1 MAGSPG
7 KMRIYCGLRVVPYPF
22 VPAGVPGWLPGVGFE
37 DEDWV
42 VVVVLS
48 ADAVAFGAVVW
59 VAGFPAGVVV
69 AVGAAEAV
77 APSSQ
82 WKGSN
87 WLSLLVQLG
96 LREA

>member
-1 MAGSPG
+1 MW
-7 KMRIYCGLRVVPYPF
+7 VVSFPCA
-22 VPAGVPGWLPGVGFE
+22 PADVPGWLPDAGFE
-37 DEDWV
+37 GEDWV

-59 VAGFPAGVVV
+59 VAEFPAGVVV
-69 AVGAAEAV
+69 EVEVAGAV